1 MTAAATAMTCL
12 VALVRHLQSREAPSE
27 VVERESA
34 HAAHA
39 EPEAAPSFERV
50 AANAT
55 NDERPVALDGMAE
68 LPQAPT
74 EKLEAPEPEWRTRTV
89 PAGTLELLV
98 LDGDRPLAD
107 AQVMAVGRTEGGL
120 SSGSIDEGARL
131 LQALSGSDGRVA
143 WNDLRADQYDTIV
156 RHPDGA
162 ELACTLEVPEGFGTE
177 TRVVRFGDASLRG
190 VVLDELGLPR
200 SESEV
205 RLQLAPCDDGAPI
218 ALSALTD
225 RAGQFRFTR
234 LPAGSALAFDA
245 HPDVSWLSPGR
256 SVRVELQHGTTRE
269 IQLGAAAVGSLWRGR
284 LLGPGGAPFPTS
296 LALRWREPQQGWNA
310 QARTG
315 VDGEFELHLRPGSWS
330 AWVPGR
336 EGPIEIAHATVDR
349 DVVTQ
354 DLALP
359 SGCVTVQLVDGEG
372 EPIDGAIV
380 LVDAQGHRTE
390 HPAPGGTAFVA
401 ALTPGVWQVEGL
413 GFSEAATQARLTV
426 ADHGAPVELVLELRE
441 R

>member
-12 VALVRHLQSREAPSE
+12 VALLRHLESRESPSE
-27 VVERESA
+27 VVERESPR
-34 HAAHA
+34 AALV
-39 EPEAAPSFERV
+39 EPEPAFAFERV
-50 AANAT
+50 AANAI
-55 NDERPVALDGMAE
+55 NDERADARNDRTE
-68 LPQAPT
+68 SQPT
-74 EKLEAPEPEWRTRTV
+74 STAVLAAPEQKVRTRAV

-107 AQVMAVGRTEGGL
+107 AQVLAVGRTEGGL
-120 SSGSIDEGARL
+120 CSGSIDEGARL
-131 LQALSGSDGRVA
+131 LQALSDSDGRVA
-143 WNDLRADQYDTIV
+143 WSDLRADQYDTLV
-156 RHPDGA
+156 RHPGGA

-190 VVLDELGLPR
+190 VVLDELGEPR
-200 SESEV
+200 AESEV

-218 ALSALTD
+218 ALTALTD
-225 RAGQFRFTR
+225 RAGQFRFAR

-256 SVRVELQHGTTRE
+256 SVRVELEHGATRE
-269 IQLGAAAVGSLWRGR
+269 IQLGAAALGSLWRGR
-284 LLGPGGAPFPTS
+284 LIGPGGAPFPTS
-296 LALRWREPQQGWNA
+296 LALRWREPRQGWNA

-315 VDGEFELHLRPGSWS
+315 ADGEFELHLRPGSWS
-330 AWVPGR
+330 AFVPGR
-336 EGPIEIAHATVDR
+336 EGPIEIARATVEQEI
-349 DVVTQ
+349 VEQ

-359 SGCVTVQLVDGEG
+359 SGCVTVQLIDSDGT
-372 EPIDGAIV
+372 PIDGAIA

-413 GFSEAATQARLTV
+413 GFSELTTQARVTI
-426 ADHGAPVELVLELRE
+426 ADHGAPTSIVLALRE

>member
-1 MTAAATAMTCL
+1 MTAAAAATMCL
-12 VALVRHLQSREAPSE
+12 VALVRHLESREALSE
-27 VVERESA
+27 VVERASA
-34 HAAHA
+34 RAASA
-39 EPEAAPSFERV
+39 EPEAAPSCERIT
-50 AANAT
+50 ASAT
-55 NDERPVALDGMAE
+55 MDETAG
-68 LPQAPT
+68 
-74 EKLEAPEPEWRTRTV
+74 APEGSAVSPEETAEVLTTPESKVATRAV

-98 LDGDRPLAD
+98 LEGERPLAD
-107 AQVMAVGRTEGGL
+107 AQVFAVGRIEGGL

-143 WNDLRADQYDTIV
+143 WSELRADHYDTIV

-177 TRVVRFGDASLRG
+177 TRVVRFGDACLRG
-190 VVLDELGLPR
+190 VVLDELGEPR
-200 SESEV
+200 ADSEV
-205 RLQLAPCDDGAPI
+205 RLALAPCEDGTP
-218 ALSALTD
+218 LVLTTRTD
-225 RAGQFRFTR
+225 GAGQFRFQR
-234 LPAGSALAFDA
+234 LPAGSALASDA

-269 IQLGAAAVGSLWRGR
+269 IQLGATAVGSLWRGR
-284 LLGPGGAPFPTS
+284 LLGPGGAPFPNS

-315 VDGEFELHLRPGSWS
+315 LDGAFELHLRPGSWS
-330 AWVPGR
+330 AFVPGR
-336 EGPIEIAHATVDR
+336 EGPIEIAQATVDR

-372 EPIDGAIV
+372 APIDGAIA

-413 GFSEAATQARLTV
+413 GFSEAPTQARLTV

-441 R
+441 P